1 MKKRGSITVRKQ
13 RNFLIIGCI
22 IVASLLASCQ
32 KENLARDAAE
42 QFIGF
47 IADGEYEKAYEQ
59 LDESMKNSI
68 EQTDLSYI
76 WIALELSSGE
86 NESLTYDK
94 TEQDDDRQV
103 VYINGVFSEGDVT
116 FMITV
121 NEDQEVA
128 GFFVV

>member
-1 MKKRGSITVRKQ
+1 MIG
-13 RNFLIIGCI
+13 FIIA
-22 IVASLLASCQ
+22 VSLLTSCQ
-32 KENLARDAAE
+32 KENLARETAE

-59 LDESMKNSI
+59 VDESMKNAI

-94 TEQDDDRQV
+94 TEEDDDHQV
-103 VYINGVFSEGDVT
+103 VYIDGVFSKGDVT

-121 NEDQEVA
+121 NADQEVA